1 MMNKSMNTISTLVFD
16 WGNTLMR
23 VFPDQTGP
31 MVAWSKIAAV
41 ESAHEML
48 SRVHGKYQ
56 LILATNAADSTA
68 VQVQK
73 ALERVGLD
81 QYGFKIFTSHE
92 LVSRKPD
99 IQFFQT
105 IEELL
110 HIEPQNVL
118 MVGDDYRSDIFGAM
132 QAGWRTAWFN
142 NAYQPAPGH
151 FPQCNAEIYTL
162 DELPTAIDHLAA
174 LPDYP
179 TCLLWLQRYHVSLGL
194 FQHVSLVAAIAYQL
208 ALWLRARGQIV
219 SPLLAHR
226 GGLLHDLT
234 KLAKDAF
241 PDELDHGATAAQV
254 LSEFGYPQLAEIAL
268 RHPLFCLTDPE
279 RRPLGWEQKI
289 VHLADK
295 LAEGISLVTVDHRL
309 TSLAS
314 RYPQHADRIA
324 SITPAVFDLQAEI
337 CDLLGWQ
344 PQSLPDRLQE
354 AIYKK

>member
-1 MMNKSMNTISTLVFD
+1 
-16 WGNTLMR
+16 MR

-31 MVAWSKIAAV
+31 MAAWSKIAAV

-48 SRVHGKYQ
+48 SSIHGKYQ

-81 QYGFKIFTSHE
+81 QYGLRIFTSHE
-92 LVSRKPD
+92 LACRKPD

-105 IEELL
+105 IEDLL
-110 HIEPQNVL
+110 HVEPQNIL
-118 MVGDDYRSDIFGAM
+118 MVGDDYRSDIFGAV

-142 NAYQPAPGH
+142 SEFQPAPGH

-162 DELPTAIDHLAA
+162 DELPTALENLAA
-174 LPDYP
+174 LPDYS
-179 TCLLWLQRYHVSLGL
+179 TCLLWLQRFNVSMGL

-208 ALWLRARGQIV
+208 ALWLRARGEPI
-219 SPLLAHR
+219 SPMTAHR

-234 KLAKDAF
+234 KLAKETF

-254 LSEFGYPQLAEIAL
+254 LFAYGYPQLAEIAL

-279 RRPLGWEQKI
+279 RKPHGWEQKI

-309 TSLAS
+309 KSLAS
-314 RYPQHADRIA
+314 RYPQHADQIS

-337 CDLLGWQ
+337 CDRLGWQ
-344 PQSLPDRLQE
+344 PPSLPDRLQE
-354 AIYKK
+354 AIYQK

>member
-48 SRVHGKYQ
+48 SRIHGKYQ

-92 LVSRKPD
+92 LASRKPET
-99 IQFFQT
+99 QFFQT

-118 MVGDDYRSDIFGAM
+118 MVGDDYRSDIFGAE
-132 QAGWRTAWFN
+132 QSGWHTAWFN
-142 NAYQPAPGH
+142 NAFQPAPGH
-151 FPQCNAEIYTL
+151 FPQCTTEIYML
-162 DELPTAIDHLAA
+162 DELPSAIENLAT
-174 LPDYP
+174 LPNFS
-179 TCLLWLQRYHVSLGL
+179 TCLLWLQRFNVSLGL
-194 FQHVSLVAAIAYQL
+194 FQHVNLVAAIAYQL
-208 ALWLRARGQIV
+208 ALWLRARGV
-219 SPLLAHR
+219 PVVPLLAHR

-234 KLAKDAF
+234 KLAKEAF

-268 RHPLFCLTDPE
+268 RHPLFCLADPE
-279 RRPLGWEQKI
+279 RRPRGWEQKI

-295 LAEGISLVTVDHRL
+295 LAEGISLVTIDHRL

-337 CDLLGWQ
+337 CDLLGLQ

-354 AIYKK
+354 TIYKK